1 MIQDTKTNPQDIV
14 GAYLAACIPPP
25 GASTAQVVEVINAW
39 NAVVQQLK
47 SPGAKAESDS
57 PPTL

>member
-39 NAVVQQLK
+39 NAVVQQIK
-47 SPGAKAESDS
+47 QKAEPDS

>member
-47 SPGAKAESDS
+47 SPVAKAESEA
-57 PPTL
+57 PTTP

>member
-47 SPGAKAESDS
+47 QKAESES

>member
-1 MIQDTKTNPQDIV
+1 MIQDTKSKPDPQDIV

-47 SPGAKAESDS
+47 QKAESDS